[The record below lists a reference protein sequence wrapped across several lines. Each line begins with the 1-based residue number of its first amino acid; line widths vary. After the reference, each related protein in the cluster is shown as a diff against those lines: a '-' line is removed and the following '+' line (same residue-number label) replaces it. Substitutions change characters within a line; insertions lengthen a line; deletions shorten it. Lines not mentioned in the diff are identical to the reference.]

1 MHDSFTS
8 INDDDFRIV
17 DEFVIW
23 FDDDDLNTH
32 VLGEMLLTNGTLVNV
47 EVLS

>member
-8 INDDDFRIV
+8 IYDDDFRIV

-23 FDDDDLNTH
+23 FDDDDLNTRT
-32 VLGEMLLTNGTLVNV
+32 LGEMLLTNGVLYNV

>member
-1 MHDSFTS
+1 MHDSFIHDYDS
-8 INDDDFRIV
+8 ERV
-17 DEFVIW
+17 LDEVVIW

-32 VLGEMLLTNGTLVNV
+32 TLGEMLLINGALYNV

>member
-1 MHDSFTS
+1 VPKSFTS
-8 INDDDFRIV
+8 IYDDDSPIV

-32 VLGEMLLTNGTLVNV
+32 ILGEMLLTNGALMNV